1 MNFKNV
7 STMLH
12 KIQYDVV
19 FNPSKKWSRTG
30 DGMIMIRASQGRKSV
45 DIPTNIFCQ
54 SKQFSDGYINSLHPQ
69 FDGLNAMI
77 NQIMLD
83 IQATEIEAFR
93 KDINMTVQR
102 LYSMYVEA
110 LSTTVPLTQFSEN
123 VLKYSSNRKEVTK
136 RSYRDVVRN
145 INEFSPGVALEDIDI
160 QWIKKYERWQYDRGI
175 SDSTVWSRL
184 KVIRALFNEAIKRDL
199 LKPWQTPFRL
209 YEIPELRYRTDVLR
223 FSEMEDLL
231 HYKFEDQKL
240 RRARDFFLLSCYTG
254 LRYGD
259 MVRLTSGHIRQ
270 VGDETWLTIQTSK
283 TGKLVQIPLTIIFYG
298 RVMEILKKYKRVEDL
313 VTPFK
318 CNTTINRAIHDMF
331 DICKIGGSQRI
342 TVHTARRSCITGLA
356 DFGVNVYVIQKVVGH
371 ARITTT
377 QKYIQ
382 LSTATIEADLRKA
395 FPKDR
400 PIIIPEA
407 VPLPPEIEFCEAEEI
422 N

>member
-1 MNFKNV
+1 
-7 STMLH
+7 MLQ
-12 KIQYDVV
+12 KIVYDVV

-30 DGMIMIRASQGRKSV
+30 DGMIVIRASQGRKSV

-54 SKQFSDGYINSLHPQ
+54 SRQFSDGYINSLHPQ
-69 FDGLNAMI
+69 YDGLNAML
-77 NQIMLD
+77 NQIILD
-83 IQATEIEAFR
+83 IQATEIEAF
-93 KDINMTVQR
+93 KHDINMTVQR

-160 QWIKKYERWQYDRGI
+160 QWIKKYERWQYDRGV
-175 SDSTVWSRL
+175 SDSTVWGRM
-184 KVIRALFNEAIKRDL
+184 KVVRALFNEAIKRDL

-231 HYKFEDQKL
+231 HYRFEDQKL

-270 VGDETWLTIQTSK
+270 VGDETWLTMQTSK

-318 CNTTINRAIHDMF
+318 CNTTINRAIHDLF

-407 VPLPPEIEFCEAEEI
+407 VPLPPEIEFCEAEEV

>member
-1 MNFKNV
+1 
-7 STMLH
+7 MLQ
-12 KIQYDVV
+12 KIVYDVV

-30 DGMIMIRASQGRKSV
+30 DGMIVIRASQGRKSV

-54 SKQFSDGYINSLHPQ
+54 SRQFSDGYINSLHPQ
-69 FDGLNAMI
+69 YDGLNAML
-77 NQIMLD
+77 NQIILD
-83 IQATEIEAFR
+83 IQATEIEAF
-93 KDINMTVQR
+93 KHDINMTVQR

-160 QWIKKYERWQYDRGI
+160 QWIKKYECWQYDRGV
-175 SDSTVWSRL
+175 SDSTVWGRM
-184 KVIRALFNEAIKRDL
+184 KVVRALFNEAIKRDL

-231 HYKFEDQKL
+231 HYRFEDQKL

-270 VGDETWLTIQTSK
+270 VGEETWLTIQTSK

-318 CNTTINRAIHDMF
+318 CNTTINRAIHDLF
-331 DICKIGGSQRI
+331 GICKIGGSQRI

>member
-1 MNFKNV
+1 
-7 STMLH
+7 MLQ
-12 KIQYDVV
+12 KIVYDVV

-30 DGMIMIRASQGRKSV
+30 DGMIVIRASQGRKSV

-54 SKQFSDGYINSLHPQ
+54 SRQFSDGYINSLHPQ
-69 FDGLNAMI
+69 YDGLNAML
-77 NQIMLD
+77 NQIILD
-83 IQATEIEAFR
+83 IQATEIEAF
-93 KDINMTVQR
+93 KHDINMTVQR

-160 QWIKKYERWQYDRGI
+160 QWIKKYERWQYDRGV
-175 SDSTVWSRL
+175 SDSTVWGRM
-184 KVIRALFNEAIKRDL
+184 KVVRALFNEAIKRDL

-270 VGDETWLTIQTSK
+270 VGEETWLTMQTSK

-318 CNTTINRAIHDMF
+318 CNTTINRAIHDLF

-407 VPLPPEIEFCEAEEI
+407 VPLPPEIEFCEAEEV

>member
-1 MNFKNV
+1 
-7 STMLH
+7 MLH
-12 KIQYDVV
+12 KITYDVI

-77 NQIMLD
+77 NQILLD

-93 KDINMTVQR
+93 RDINMTVQR

-110 LSTTVPLTQFSEN
+110 LSTTVPLTEFSEN
-123 VLKYSSNRKEVTK
+123 ILKYSSNRKEVTK

-145 INEFSPGVALEDIDI
+145 VNEFSPGVALEDMDI
-160 QWIKKYERWQYDRGI
+160 QFIKKYERWMYDRGV
-175 SDSTVWSRL
+175 SDSTVWGRM
-184 KVIRALFNEAIKRDL
+184 KVIRAFFNEAIKRDL
-199 LKPWQTPFRL
+199 LKPWQTPFRI

-231 HYKFEDQKL
+231 HYRFEDKKL
-240 RRARDFFLLSCYTG
+240 AKARDFFLLSCYTG

-259 MVRLTSGHIRQ
+259 MIRLTSGHIRQ
-270 VGDETWLTIQTSK
+270 VGDETWLTMQTMK

-298 RVMEILKKYKRVEDL
+298 RAMEVLRKYKRVEDL
-313 VTPFK
+313 VEMFR

-331 DICKIGGSQRI
+331 SICKIGGSQRI

>member
-1 MNFKNV
+1 
-7 STMLH
+7 MLH
-12 KIQYDVV
+12 KIVYDVI
-19 FNPSKKWSRTG
+19 FNPSKKYSRTG
-30 DGMIMIRASQGRKSV
+30 DGMVMIRASQGRKSV

-54 SKQFSDGYINSLHPQ
+54 SRQFSDGYINSLHPQ

-77 NQIMLD
+77 NQILLD

-93 KDINMTVQR
+93 RDINMTVQR

-110 LSTTVPLTQFSEN
+110 LSTTVPLSQFAEN
-123 VLKYSSNRKEVTK
+123 VFKYSTGRRQVTLD
-136 RSYRDVVRN
+136 RYRDIMKN
-145 INEFSPGVALEDIDI
+145 INDFSPNISMEDIDL
-160 QWIKKYERWQYDRGI
+160 QWLKRYEHWMQERGN
-175 SDSTVWSRL
+175 SESTVWARM
-184 KVIRALFNEAIKRDL
+184 KVLRMLFNEAIKRDL

-223 FSEMEDLL
+223 FAEMEELL
-231 HYKFEDQKL
+231 HYRFDDPRI

-259 MVRLTSGHIRQ
+259 MIRLTQENIRQ
-270 VGDETWLTIQTSK
+270 VGTETWLTIKTVK
-283 TGKLVQIPLTIIFYG
+283 TGILVQIPLTIIFYG
-298 RVMEILKKYKRVEDL
+298 RAMEILGRYKTVDDI
-313 VTPFK
+313 VGFK
-318 CNTTINRAIHDMF
+318 WNSTINRLIKDMLSQAH
-331 DICKIGGSQRI
+331 IGGSQQI

-356 DFGVNVYVIQKVVGH
+356 DFGVNIYTIQRIAGH
-371 ARITTT
+371 ARISTT

-400 PIIIPEA
+400 QVIIPEA
-407 VPLPPEIEFCEAEEI
+407 VPLPKEIEFAEAEEV

>member
-1 MNFKNV
+1 
-7 STMLH
+7 
-12 KIQYDVV
+12 
-19 FNPSKKWSRTG
+19 
-30 DGMIMIRASQGRKSV
+30 MIVIRASQGRKSV

-54 SKQFSDGYINSLHPQ
+54 SRQFSDGYINSLHPQ
-69 FDGLNAMI
+69 YDGLNAML
-77 NQIMLD
+77 NQIILD
-83 IQATEIEAFR
+83 IQATEIEAF
-93 KDINMTVQR
+93 KHDINMTVQR

-160 QWIKKYERWQYDRGI
+160 QWIKKYERWQYDRGV
-175 SDSTVWSRL
+175 SDSTVWGRM
-184 KVIRALFNEAIKRDL
+184 KVVRALFNEAIKRDL

-270 VGDETWLTIQTSK
+270 VGEETWLTMQTSK

-331 DICKIGGSQRI
+331 AICKIGGSQRI

-407 VPLPPEIEFCEAEEI
+407 VPLPPEIEFCEAEEV

>member
-1 MNFKNV
+1 
-7 STMLH
+7 MLH
-12 KIQYDVV
+12 KIVYDVI

-54 SKQFSDGYINSLHPQ
+54 SKQFSDGYINSMHPQ

-77 NQIMLD
+77 NQILLD

-93 KDINMTVQR
+93 RDINMTVQR

-110 LSTTVPLTQFSEN
+110 LSTTVPLTEFAEN
-123 VLKYSSNRKEVTK
+123 ILKYSSNRKEVTK

-145 INEFSPGVALEDIDI
+145 VNEFSPGVALEDMDI
-160 QWIKKYERWQYDRGI
+160 QWIKKYERWMYDRGM
-175 SDSTVWSRL
+175 SDSTVWGRM
-184 KVIRALFNEAIKRDL
+184 KVIRAFFNEAIKRDL
-199 LKPWQTPFRL
+199 LKPWQTPFRI

-231 HYKFEDQKL
+231 HYRFEDRKL
-240 RRARDFFLLSCYTG
+240 AKARDFFLLSCYTG

-259 MVRLTSGHIRQ
+259 MVRLTAGHIRR
-270 VGDETWLTIQTSK
+270 VGDETWLTMQTMK

-298 RVMEILKKYKRVEDL
+298 RAMEILKKYKRVEDL
-313 VTPFK
+313 IGMFK

-331 DICKIGGSQRI
+331 SICKIGGSQRI

-407 VPLPPEIEFCEAEEI
+407 VPLPPEIEFAEAEEI

>member
-1 MNFKNV
+1 
-7 STMLH
+7 MLQ
-12 KIQYDVV
+12 KIVYDVV

-30 DGMIMIRASQGRKSV
+30 DGMIVIRASQGRKSV

-54 SKQFSDGYINSLHPQ
+54 SRQFSDGYINSLHPQ
-69 FDGLNAMI
+69 YDGLNAML
-77 NQIMLD
+77 NQIILD
-83 IQATEIEAFR
+83 IQATEIEAF
-93 KDINMTVQR
+93 KHDINMTVQR

-160 QWIKKYERWQYDRGI
+160 QWIKKYERWQYDRGV
-175 SDSTVWSRL
+175 SDSTVWGRM
-184 KVIRALFNEAIKRDL
+184 KVVRALFNEAIKRDL

-270 VGDETWLTIQTSK
+270 VGEETWLTIQTSK

-318 CNTTINRAIHDMF
+318 CNTTINRAIHDLF

>member
-1 MNFKNV
+1 
-7 STMLH
+7 MLH

-83 IQATEIEAFR
+83 IQATEIEAFK

-110 LSTTVPLTQFSEN
+110 LSTPVPLTQFSEN

-184 KVIRALFNEAIKRDL
+184 KVIRAFFNEAIKRDL
-199 LKPWQTPFRL
+199 LKPWQTPFRI
-209 YEIPELRYRTDVLR
+209 YEIPEMRYRTDVLR

-270 VGDETWLTIQTSK
+270 VGEETWLTMQTSK

-318 CNTTINRAIHDMF
+318 CNTTINRAIHDLF
-331 DICKIGGSQRI
+331 DIFKIGGSQRI

-407 VPLPPEIEFCEAEEI
+407 VPLPPEIEFCDAEEI

>member
-1 MNFKNV
+1 
-7 STMLH
+7 MLQ
-12 KIQYDVV
+12 KIVYDVV

-30 DGMIMIRASQGRKSV
+30 DGMIVIRASQGRKSV

-54 SKQFSDGYINSLHPQ
+54 SRQFSDGYINSLHPQ
-69 FDGLNAMI
+69 YDGLNAML
-77 NQIMLD
+77 NQIILD
-83 IQATEIEAFR
+83 IQATEIEAF
-93 KDINMTVQR
+93 KHDINMTVQR

-184 KVIRALFNEAIKRDL
+184 KVIRAFFNEAIKRDL

-259 MVRLTSGHIRQ
+259 MVRLTSGHIRE
-270 VGDETWLTIQTSK
+270 VGEETWLTMQTSK

-318 CNTTINRAIHDMF
+318 CNTTINRAIHDLF

>member
-1 MNFKNV
+1 
-7 STMLH
+7 
-12 KIQYDVV
+12 
-19 FNPSKKWSRTG
+19 
-30 DGMIMIRASQGRKSV
+30 
-45 DIPTNIFCQ
+45 
-54 SKQFSDGYINSLHPQ
+54 
-69 FDGLNAMI
+69 
-77 NQIMLD
+77 
-83 IQATEIEAFR
+83 
-93 KDINMTVQR
+93 
-102 LYSMYVEA
+102 
-110 LSTTVPLTQFSEN
+110 
-123 VLKYSSNRKEVTK
+123 
-136 RSYRDVVRN
+136 
-145 INEFSPGVALEDIDI
+145 
-160 QWIKKYERWQYDRGI
+160 
-175 SDSTVWSRL
+175 
-184 KVIRALFNEAIKRDL
+184 
-199 LKPWQTPFRL
+199 
-209 YEIPELRYRTDVLR
+209 
-223 FSEMEDLL
+223 MEDLL

-270 VGDETWLTIQTSK
+270 VGEETWLTIQTSK

-318 CNTTINRAIHDMF
+318 CNTTINRAIHDLF